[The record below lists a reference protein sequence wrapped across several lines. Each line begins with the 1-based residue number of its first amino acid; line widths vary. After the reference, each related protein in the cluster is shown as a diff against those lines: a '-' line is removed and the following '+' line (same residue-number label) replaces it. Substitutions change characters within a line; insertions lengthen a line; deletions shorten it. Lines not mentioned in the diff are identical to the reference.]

1 MSLRCSSGVASSSRR
16 HAPHRGPI
24 CGDFDLPGTL
34 AIVTGLG
41 TLVYGISGTSTS
53 GWASV
58 HTIAVFTA
66 SAALLLV
73 LLKLENRAAEPLS
86 PPHVWTL
93 QSLVSGTVVM
103 LGVSGILVGAEFLT
117 SIYLQTVH
125 GYSALE
131 TGLAFL
137 PFAFALTV
145 GTVVAKH
152 LLAHVSP
159 LSIATIGLLVT
170 VLASGWLS
178 AMVGSASRC
187 VMSPAPGA

>member
-1 MSLRCSSGVASSSRR
+1 VSLRCSSGVASSSRR

-66 SAALLLV
+66 SAVLLLV

-103 LGVSGILVGAEFLT
+103 LGVSGI
-117 SIYLQTVH
+117 S
-125 GYSALE
+125 
-131 TGLAFL
+131 
-137 PFAFALTV
+137 
-145 GTVVAKH
+145 
-152 LLAHVSP
+152 
-159 LSIATIGLLVT
+159 
-170 VLASGWLS
+170 SG
-178 AMVGSASRC
+178 RC
-187 VMSPAPGA
+187 S